1 LKSRCPSQTVRP
13 HLALVPLLIPGFALA
28 FTLLLS
34 GCGPKAEPE
43 PTGPF
48 EPSAERGKTLVIR
61 YGCRACHLIPEIPGR
76 EVRIGP
82 SMEHFAERKVIGGK
96 LENTPE
102 NIVRWIRNPRSIN
115 PQTAMP
121 TLGVKEH
128 EAQDIAAYLMTI
140 P

>member
-1 LKSRCPSQTVRP
+1 MKSR
-13 HLALVPLLIPGFALA
+13 HLFRFLRFTFTLA
-28 FTLLLS
+28 GLAGTLLLAA
-34 GCGPKAEPE
+34 CGPKPEPE

-48 EPSAERGKTLVIR
+48 EPSAERGKQLVLR

-76 EVRIGP
+76 DVRIGP
-82 SMEHFAERKVIGGK
+82 SMEGFATRSVIGGK

-102 NIVRWIRNPRSIN
+102 NIVRWVRNPRSVN

-128 EAQDIAAYLMTI
+128 EAQDIAAYLLTI
-140 P
+140 Q